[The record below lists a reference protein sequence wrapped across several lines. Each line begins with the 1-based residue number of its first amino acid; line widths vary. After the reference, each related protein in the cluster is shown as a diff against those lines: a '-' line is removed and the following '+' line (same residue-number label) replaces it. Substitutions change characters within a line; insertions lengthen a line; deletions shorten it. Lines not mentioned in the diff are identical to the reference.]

1 MSFFPPANFFPIST
15 EVQVVTLMIEGL
27 GVAAN
32 GFFLFLLLRYV
43 KGWPSGK
50 TLLFA
55 YHLATF
61 IFLCGLFFPMVSIV
75 ATQTGYTPQ
84 QCIAPSVILQLAGV
98 IQILSIAMMAHV
110 RWRIVA
116 CEVSSDPA
124 AAPDPKRY
132 VAGLAAFVSLLVIVM
147 QIHGSVVGSPFMF
160 LWRALLCARVNDV
173 WTVIFYTVFFGT
185 APYVFFCYRLVVKAI
200 REMTGGS
207 KSDAVKEAVR
217 LIYALTISYYITHIP
232 FYIVFFL
239 NKSTDMVTPTATFQG
254 WKLSQISFS
263 TIAPILSI
271 MMTRKYRQ
279 VAHAVLTCNAE
290 NIVGGTRLRST
301 EASTTGSMTNNTRT
315 GSTTMVHVKPTSA

>member
-1 MSFFPPANFFPIST
+1 M
-15 EVQVVTLMIEGL
+15 TLLIEGL
-27 GVAAN
+27 GVTAN
-32 GFFLFLLLRYV
+32 GFFLFLLLRYI

-61 IFLCGLFFPMVSIV
+61 IFLCAFFFPMVSMV

-84 QCIAPSVILQLAGV
+84 QCRAPAVIIQLAGV
-98 IQILSIAMMAHV
+98 FQILSLAMMAHV

-132 VAGLAAFVSLLVIVM
+132 VAGLAAFTALLIIAV
-147 QIHGSVVGSPFMF
+147 QIHSSVVDSPFMF
-160 LWRALLCARVNDV
+160 LWRVLLCARLNEFWNVV
-173 WTVIFYTVFFGT
+173 FYTVFFGT

-217 LIYALTISYYITHIP
+217 LIYALTICYYITHIP

-239 NKSTDMVTPTATFQG
+239 NKTTDMVTPTPTYQG
-254 WKLSQISFS
+254 WKLAQISFS

-271 MMTRKYRQ
+271 MLTRKYRQ
-279 VAHAVLTCNAE
+279 IAAAVLTCNAAE
-290 NIVGGTRLRST
+290 IVGGTRLKST
-301 EASTTGSMTNNTRT
+301 ETSTTGSTAKSTGT
-315 GSTTMVHVKPTSA
+315 GSTTMVHVQPTSA